1 MIDQVLGTR
10 IVEDINKFSNKK
22 YAVTDPFGEVLA
34 KSENFGLEHNVLD
47 IKSKR
52 ALPLKFEAKKVGFL
66 YIDENQAVVKESGN
80 VVRSMAELIIHESY
94 YRDVLTSDEKR
105 FDQLVY
111 DFLNLEG
118 VDPTEFKRLVNSFGI
133 NINKNRLSIF
143 IEIEDDTYLFLE
155 EKEAIEGDRDR
166 KIARV
171 KREINTALTSFYT
184 HHKENVISYVGGNH
198 FVIFKDMGDKP
209 LEYQEEFKKTLNT
222 LFYNLQ
228 NELRSKL
235 TVGVGEYKHGL
246 YGLRESY
253 EEARTALKFGKQ
265 IWGDGQIYHYDSFGV
280 VAPLFSG
287 VTEENISFSRNIVE
301 SLKNYGDLLESLRI
315 YFEYD
320 LSLSRTARKLKIH
333 RNTLVY
339 RLERINE
346 ITGFDPRVFN
356 EAFQLQ
362 LALILDK
369 YSQ

>member
-1 MIDQVLGTR
+1 MIDQVLGKK
-10 IVEDINKFSNKK
+10 IVDEINKFSNKK
-22 YAVTDPFGEVLA
+22 YAVVSSYGEVLA
-34 KSENFGLEHNVLD
+34 KSNDFGLEHQVLD

-52 ALPLKFEAKKVGFL
+52 ALPLKFEAKKVGYL
-66 YIDENQAVVKESGN
+66 YLDENPTIVKETGN
-80 VVRSMAELIIHESY
+80 VVRSMAELIIHENY
-94 YRDVLTSDEKR
+94 YKDVLTSDEKR
-105 FDQLVY
+105 FDQLIY

-118 VDPTEFKRLVNSFGI
+118 IDSGELRRVVASFGV
-133 NINKNRLSIF
+133 NLNKNRLAIF
-143 IEIEDDTYLFLE
+143 IEIENENYLFLD

-166 KIARV
+166 KIGRI

-184 HHKENVISYVGGNH
+184 HHKENVISYLGGNH

-209 LEYQEEFKKTLNT
+209 VEYQEEFKKTLNT

-228 NELRSKL
+228 NELRTKL
-235 TVGVGEYKHGL
+235 TVGVGEYKPGL
-246 YGLRESY
+246 YGLRESF

-265 IWGDGQIYHYDSFGV
+265 IWGLGQIYHYDSFGV

-287 VTEENISFSRNIVE
+287 VTEENITFSKNIVKSLEKHPDLME
-301 SLKNYGDLLESLRI
+301 SLKI

-320 LSLSRTARKLKIH
+320 LSLSKTARKLKIH

-362 LALILDK
+362 LALILER
-369 YSQ
+369 YSK